1 MKEAGYRWLDHT
13 ADVLIHSWG
22 KGLESAFEQ
31 TAYGLMETITP
42 DLSKISIEVEKKI
55 KIEAEDKEALLFD
68 FLSEFLFIFDVE
80 DLVFS
85 EVKVHSIELI
95 EGRYELRA
103 SLKGE
108 IFNKDKHEVGTEVK
122 AITYSFL
129 EINEGT
135 DKVDIKMVFDI

>member
-22 KGLESAFEQ
+22 KDMKSAFEQ

-42 DLSKISIEVEKKI
+42 DLSKISIEVEKEI

-108 IFNKDKHEVGTEVK
+108 IFNKDKHEIGTEVK

-135 DKVDIKMVFDI
+135 DKVEIKMVFDI

>member
-22 KGLESAFEQ
+22 KDLESAFEQ

-42 DLSKISIEVEKKI
+42 DLSKISIEVEKEI

-80 DLVFS
+80 DLVFG
-85 EVKVHSIELI
+85 EVKVHSIDSV
-95 EGRYELRA
+95 EGRYELSA

-108 IFNKDKHEVGTEVK
+108 VFNKDKHEIGTEVK

-129 EINEGT
+129 EINEGR
-135 DKVDIKMVFDI
+135 DKVEIKMVFDI

>member
-1 MKEAGYRWLDHT
+1 MKEAGYRWGDHT

-22 KGLESAFEQ
+22 KNIESAFEQ

-42 DLSKISIEVEKKI
+42 DLSKISIDIEKEI
-55 KIEAEDKEALLFD
+55 RIEAEDKEALLFD

-80 DLVFS
+80 ELVFN
-85 EVKVHSIELI
+85 EIKVRGIKLVEGGYELI
-95 EGRYELRA
+95 A

-108 IFNKDKHEVGTEVK
+108 VFNKDKHEIGTEVK

-129 EINEGT
+129 EINEGK
-135 DKVDIKMVFDI
+135 DKVEVKMVFDI

>member
-22 KGLESAFEQ
+22 KDMESAFEQ

-42 DLSKISIEVEKKI
+42 DRSKISIEVEKEI

-85 EVKVHSIELI
+85 EIKVHSIELI
-95 EGRYELRA
+95 EGRYELSA

-108 IFNKDKHEVGTEVK
+108 VFNKDKHEIGIEVK

-129 EINEGT
+129 EINEGI
-135 DKVDIKMVFDI
+135 DKVEIKMVFDI